1 LILTGGQVVESED
14 FKLIINAIESGKC
27 LAFLGAGAC
36 TPFQDNKGEE
46 IPGLP
51 TGGQLA
57 ETLAK
62 KCRYSN
68 GNAYDLLK
76 VSEYFMYA
84 YGGDRETLA
93 KAVREEIQKSCKPR
107 PIHTVLAQLKQVK
120 IIITSNYDNL
130 MEEELRKYGRKLTR
144 DVYSRQNSRTAHF
157 NHSPILEED
166 EVVMHKMH
174 GTIEEPESIVITE
187 SDYISYLANLYDK
200 DRGMPEYFRKTW
212 IPFCTLLFLGYGL
225 ADWNFR
231 VIWEGVLAGYAQQAL
246 RKEAYALVMG
256 STHFQRKYW
265 ARKNVDVFDQD
276 LTEFAVQLAEH
287 FKLEI
292 PQLGIE
298 KQPEGGNP

>member
-1 LILTGGQVVESED
+1 MKSLLTLLTFTLIVTASACSPQPRTKIDLSAPHPPDVYTIEGDFERVVVVRLKYHDDMLE
-14 FKLIINAIESGKC
+14 
-27 LAFLGAGAC
+27 
-36 TPFQDNKGEE
+36 
-46 IPGLP
+46 GL
-51 TGGQLA
+51 
-57 ETLAK
+57 K
-62 KCRYSN
+62 
-68 GNAYDLLK
+68 
-76 VSEYFMYA
+76 
-84 YGGDRETLA
+84 
-93 KAVREEIQKSCKPR
+93 KAVREEIQKTCVPR
-107 PIHTVLAQLKQVK
+107 PIHTVLAQLEQVK

-144 DVYSRQNSRTAHF
+144 NVYSRQNSRAAHF
-157 NHSPILEED
+157 NHSPILEEG
-166 EVVMHKMH
+166 EVVLHKMH

-231 VIWEGVLAGYAQQAL
+231 VIWEGVLSSYAQRAL

-265 ARKNVDVFDQD
+265 SRKNVDVFDQD

-287 FKLEI
+287 FNLEI

-298 KQPEGGNP
+298 KRPQGGSP

>member
-1 LILTGGQVVESED
+1 MKEED
-14 FKLIINAIESGKC
+14 LKLIINAIESGKC

-36 TPFQDNKGEE
+36 TPFKNHKSKV
-46 IPGLP
+46 IKGLP

-57 ETLAK
+57 KTLAE
-62 KCRYSN
+62 KCQYSN

-76 VSEYFMYA
+76 VAEYFMYA
-84 YGGDRETLA
+84 YGGDRDMLE
-93 KAVREEIQKSCKPR
+93 KAVREEIQKTCAPR
-107 PIHTVLAQLKQVK
+107 PIHTVLAQLEQVK

-144 DVYSRQNSRTAHF
+144 NVYNRQNSRAAHF
-157 NHSPILEED
+157 NHSPILEKGEL
-166 EVVMHKMH
+166 VLHKMH

-231 VIWEGVLAGYAQQAL
+231 VIWEGVLSGYAQQAL

-265 ARKNVDVFDQD
+265 SRKNVDIFDQD
-276 LTEFAVQLAEH
+276 LTEFAVQLAGH
-287 FKLEI
+287 FNLEI

-298 KQPEGGNP
+298 KQPQGSNQ